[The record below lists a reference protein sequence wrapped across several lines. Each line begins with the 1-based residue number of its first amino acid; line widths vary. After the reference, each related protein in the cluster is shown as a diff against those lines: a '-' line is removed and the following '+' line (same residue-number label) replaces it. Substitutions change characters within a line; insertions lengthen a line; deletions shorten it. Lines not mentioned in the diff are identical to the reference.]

1 MKNILLVN
9 YRKQNCG
16 IQQYG
21 FNLGEILKKHSKN
34 KIQYLEVDD
43 ATQFCEFLTNN
54 TFDIFIFN
62 WLSIKMSWI
71 NDYFL
76 QKFPNQKKLFIFHDF
91 EYPNVKSQHFIL
103 HQDPTKITNNIT
115 EFNLGRFLFDF
126 ETECKKS
133 DKPIISSFGFA
144 FFDKGFDKVVK
155 KVNEEFDN
163 AIIRLHLPNNTVVNV
178 DKVMKHQIL
187 KTCELLNKNGNELT
201 VTENYMS
208 NYELL
213 SWLNESTLNCFFYDS
228 KQSLGISSVIDYA
241 LSVKVPLAITRCDM
255 FRHIIDDE
263 ILIEKNTLV
272 DIIEKGVTP
281 LLKFKKNWNGK
292 SFGENF
298 DNIINLL

>member
-1 MKNILLVN
+1 
-9 YRKQNCG
+9 
-16 IQQYG
+16 
-21 FNLGEILKKHSKN
+21 
-34 KIQYLEVDD
+34 
-43 ATQFCEFLTNN
+43 
-54 TFDIFIFN
+54 
-62 WLSIKMSWI
+62 
-71 NDYFL
+71 
-76 QKFPNQKKLFIFHDF
+76 
-91 EYPNVKSQHFIL
+91 
-103 HQDPTKITNNIT
+103 
-115 EFNLGRFLFDF
+115 
-126 ETECKKS
+126 
-133 DKPIISSFGFA
+133 
-144 FFDKGFDKVVK
+144 
-155 KVNEEFDN
+155 
-163 AIIRLHLPNNTVVNV
+163 VVNV